1 MVNGKRVYDFL
12 VSFLMS
18 LFSAFAWCAQK
29 RRARRLQHECRLF
42 FTALQFFTRLPIP
55 AWVGFKPAWLQ
66 HCTRYYPLVG
76 WVVGG
81 LGALVYL
88 LAHSVWPQAVAVLL
102 SMVAGLVVTGAF
114 HEDGFADTCDG
125 LGGAVSKERAL
136 QIMKDSRIGTYG
148 AAGLGLMLALKFA
161 ALNALPPAWTAA
173 ALVLAHPASRL
184 GSALIIWRMRYA
196 REEGKA
202 KPLGHRMRGYEF
214 AMAAVGGLLPAAVL
228 GVLGVVPLV
237 AVGATLALGLVGV
250 AWMARVLARRLDGY
264 TGDGL
269 GAAQQLGEL
278 GCYLGLLAY
287 A

>member
-1 MVNGKRVYDFL
+1 
-12 VSFLMS
+12 MS
-18 LFSAFAWCAQK
+18 LFSAFAWCTQK
-29 RRARRLQHECRLF
+29 GRVCRLQHECRLF

-55 AWVGFKPAWLQ
+55 TWVGFKPAWLQ

-81 LGALVYL
+81 LGAFVYL
-88 LAHSVWPQAVAVLL
+88 LANSVWPQAVAVLL
-102 SMVAGLVVTGAF
+102 SMAASLVVTGAF

-161 ALNALPPAWTAA
+161 TLNALPPAWTAA
-173 ALVLAHPASRL
+173 ALMLAHPASRL

-202 KPLGHRMRGYEF
+202 KPLGHRMRGYELVI
-214 AMAAVGGLLPAAVL
+214 ASVCGLLPAV
-228 GVLGVVPLV
+228 
-237 AVGATLALGLVGV
+237 ALGAARIVPSAGV
-250 AWMARVLARRLDGY
+250 AMALLLGLAGTIWMARLLARRLDGY

-278 GCYLGLLAY
+278 GCYLGLLSVLG
-287 A
+287 